1 MEERIRK
8 WEEEIARIAEKQK
21 EMNQKSSER
30 IRELRKKI
38 QEAEQAITLENNR
51 LIAEAVREVYG
62 EMDKNKIE
70 DFRKKMEALL
80 AKAGKNGKE
89 PDVAWE
95 ALKENGTFDVKGE
108 QG

>member
-8 WEEEIARIAEKQK
+8 WEEEIARIVEKQK

-38 QEAEQAITLENNR
+38 QEMEQAITLENNR

-62 EMDKNKIE
+62 DIDKNKIE

-80 AKAGKNGKE
+80 AEAGQSEKE
-89 PDVAWE
+89 PSVVGE
-95 ALKENGTFDVKGE
+95 VLKENGTVKGG